1 MTNLNWCHYATIL
14 NAVQIGFE
22 LLFQTIGI
30 HVRGSGNGVAS
41 ERFNPMLAETRLQWS
56 SDSTIGVSPSMVVE
70 NGRRRQLQQQQQ
82 QRYLQHLQQQ
92 HHYYHGAVKKETTTS
107 TSTTA
112 SSKTNGVQP
121 TTTAVTADEDGCSG
135 CVAIDVD
142 DDDQQIEVDI
152 CACCSEWFSKAL
164 LCSCQ
169 VGFKPTSSS
178 F

>member
-1 MTNLNWCHYATIL
+1 
-14 NAVQIGFE
+14 
-22 LLFQTIGI
+22 
-30 HVRGSGNGVAS
+30 
-41 ERFNPMLAETRLQWS
+41 MLAETRLQWS
-56 SDSTIGVSPSMVVE
+56 SDSTIGVSPSMAVE
-70 NGRRRQLQQQQQ
+70 NGRRRQLQQQQ

-107 TSTTA
+107 TSTPA

-121 TTTAVTADEDGCSG
+121 TTAAATADEDGCSG

-142 DDDQQIEVDI
+142 DDDQQIEVDV

-169 VGFKPTSSS
+169 VSTIPNYFTFTKISATLEVAGQGLLNCLQVI
-178 F
+178 